1 MSVFKIHY
9 QATPGIPHVFCRL
22 YVAPAPNLTYASCG
36 NFTVRRGEFEDLR
49 QMMPGV
55 QFEDVTGKAMD
66 TAK

>member
-36 NFTVRRGEFEDLR
+36 NFTVRRGR
-49 QMMPGV
+49 VRKTYGR
-55 QFEDVTGKAMD
+55 
-66 TAK
+66 